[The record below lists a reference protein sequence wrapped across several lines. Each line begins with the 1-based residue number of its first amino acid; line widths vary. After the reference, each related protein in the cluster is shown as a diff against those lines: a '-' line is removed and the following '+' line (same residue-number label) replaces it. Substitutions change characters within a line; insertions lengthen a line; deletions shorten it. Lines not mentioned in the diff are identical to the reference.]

1 MGLCPVKTLLIN
13 ITLRCSF
20 SVGRVWLCVPQGW
33 GPVMKPDRSQAYCLV
48 AKTRIIYLTFSYL
61 HATMREDRMS
71 KLFRKISPY
80 SEKHLHLLRVS
91 SSTSSQWAGPSTAL
105 AYVCVWQQ
113 SRVSVWEKEDAFAS
127 NNCTETKGNSAYR
140 NLEHPDALSFALGLN
155 RGFQFT

>member
-1 MGLCPVKTLLIN
+1 MSCQDFTHKYYPALLVLRGQGVAVCSPGLGSSNET
-13 ITLRCSF
+13 
-20 SVGRVWLCVPQGW
+20 
-33 GPVMKPDRSQAYCLV
+33 RSQAYCLV